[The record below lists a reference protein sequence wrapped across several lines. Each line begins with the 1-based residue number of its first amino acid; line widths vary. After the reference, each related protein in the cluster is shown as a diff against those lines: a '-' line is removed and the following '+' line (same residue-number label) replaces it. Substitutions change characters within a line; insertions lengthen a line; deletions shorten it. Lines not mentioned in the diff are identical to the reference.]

1 MTMPFETL
9 EDLIRALEQHP
20 EWREPLLRALGL
32 DRLRDLPD
40 QIAAMR
46 EENERRF
53 ARIEAVLAQLVDIV
67 HKILDVA
74 QETLEIQRGTLEMV
88 RQLTQDMQQMSA
100 RQEQFE
106 ARQFQFEQLLQ
117 RMIERQEQSEARQ
130 LQFEQLLQ
138 RMAERQEQFEAHQLQ
153 FEQLLQRMAER
164 QEQFEAHQ
172 LQFEQLLQRMTERQE
187 QFEARQLQFEQL
199 LQRMTERQEQFEQQM
214 RQFAEQMLQL
224 SQRTAHLEEKY
235 DRLAGEVSSLK
246 GIVLELK
253 YRERAASFFGRYLRK
268 VQLASIDDLIETLE
282 AVKPLSEEELD
293 ELLRA
298 DAIFTAVRATT
309 REPLYLV
316 LEVSYVVDRGDVGR
330 AIQRARVLQERG
342 LKAVPAVGGEQA
354 TEGAK
359 AAAERGEVLLALD
372 GVIRGAA
379 ILDRSH

>member
-138 RMAERQEQFEAHQLQ
+138 RMAERQEQFEAH
-153 FEQLLQRMAER
+153 
-164 QEQFEAHQ
+164 
-172 LQFEQLLQRMTERQE
+172 
-187 QFEARQLQFEQL
+187 QLQFEQL

>member
-1 MTMPFETL
+1 MPFETL
-9 EDLIRALEQHP
+9 EDIIRALEQHP

-32 DRLRDLPD
+32 DRLYELPD
-40 QIAAMR
+40 QVAAMR

-67 HKILDVA
+67 HRILDVA

-88 RQLTQDMQQMSA
+88 RQLTQDMQQMIA
-100 RQEQFE
+100 RQEQLE
-106 ARQFQFEQLLQ
+106 MRQIQFEQLLQ
-117 RMIERQEQSEARQ
+117 RV
-130 LQFEQLLQ
+130 
-138 RMAERQEQFEAHQLQ
+138 
-153 FEQLLQRMAER
+153 
-164 QEQFEAHQ
+164 
-172 LQFEQLLQRMTERQE
+172 TERQE
-187 QFEARQLQFEQL
+187 QHDARQFQFEQL
-199 LQRMTERQEQFEQQM
+199 LQRMTERQEQFEQWLQRVTERQEQYDARQFQFEQLLQRMTERQEQFEQEM

-224 SQRTAHLEEKY
+224 SERVSRLEEKY
-235 DRLAGEVSSLK
+235 DRLVEEVASLK

-253 YRERAASFFGRYLRK
+253 YRDRAASIFGRYLRK
-268 VQLASIDDLIETLE
+268 VQLASIDDLIDTLE
-282 AVKPLSEEELD
+282 AIKPLSEEELE

-330 AIQRARVLQERG
+330 AIQRARVFQERG
-342 LKAVPAVGGEQA
+342 FKAVPAVGGEQA

-379 ILDRSH
+379 ILDRTL